1 MNLPAKRGPKPQGIT
16 NRMREA
22 VKLNVNGLSQ
32 RAIAEQ
38 LGVSAMA
45 VSKWFAR
52 EDVSALRHR
61 LVTRKIDEAMG
72 RATDE
77 LIKQMDDANPWI
89 RQNAAREIVRMYTE
103 NRKQDTQ
110 EAGTAVVFENMPSPG
125 APESAELPGDAA
137 SDYEEVIDSEAVDV
151 L

>member
-16 NRMREA
+16 KQMREA
-22 VKLNVNGLSQ
+22 VKLNVGGLSQ

-52 EDVSALRHR
+52 EDVAALRHR

-77 LIKQMDDANPWI
+77 LIRQMDDANPWI
-89 RQNAAREIVRMYTE
+89 RQNAARELVRMYTE

-110 EAGTAVVFENMPSPG
+110 EAGTAVVFESMPAPG
-125 APESAELPGDAA
+125 APVSAELPGDAA
-137 SDYEEVIDSEAVDV
+137 NDYEEVIDSEAVD
-151 L
+151 LL

>member
-16 NRMREA
+16 KRMRDA
-22 VKLNVNGLSQ
+22 VQLNVKGLSQ
-32 RAIAEQ
+32 RAIAAE

-52 EDVSALRHR
+52 DDVAALRRR
-61 LVTRKIDEAMG
+61 LVARKIDEAMG

-77 LIKQMDDANPWI
+77 LIRQMDDANPWI
-89 RQNAAREIVRMYTE
+89 RQNAARELARMYAE
-103 NRKQDTQ
+103 NRKQDAQ

-125 APESAELPGDAA
+125 APVSAEMPGAA
-137 SDYEEVIDSEAVDV
+137 TDYEEVIDSEAVDV
-151 L
+151 P